1 MWGEITMSNLGQDI
15 FGSFVTHVWDFAK
28 NERRI
33 SNIKH
38 MSDAEWAAWRNKKLP
53 EIRANATR
61 LASQMNDKQ
70 LHKRGMTRED
80 LIRRYELLMRN
91 DESVGTGRSLVAG
104 MDIRGLDLRQ
114 VRGLH
119 QDQIDQAQGD
129 SETQLSTYL
138 EKPPNWR

>member
-1 MWGEITMSNLGQDI
+1 VGNLGQDI
-15 FGSFVTHVWDFAK
+15 FGSFVTHVLDFAK

-33 SNIKH
+33 SKIKH
-38 MSDAEWAAWRNKKLP
+38 MSDTEWADWRDTKLP
-53 EIRANATR
+53 EIHANATR
-61 LASQMNDKQ
+61 LANQMSDKQ

-80 LIRRYELLMRN
+80 VIRRYELLMRN

-119 QDQIDQAQGD
+119 QDQIEQAQGD
-129 SETQLSTYL
+129 SQTQLPTYL
-138 EKPPNWR
+138 KAPLNWH